1 MKFHFFSKKNL
12 LDEMQ
17 EQTMRKIESRGFY
30 VLFIG
35 LFIAMGV
42 QGLMEDGGGQIAG
55 EFIVSM
61 IGALYVVLASIRQG
75 IWGPAYDDF
84 YRGGPVLVL
93 CLPGSVWGSLLLCG
107 ITIGPGAVCSGL
119 FTMLLCAVVLKG
131 TISATQRR
139 RHKLD
144 HDDTDEEE
152 NEDE

>member
-75 IWGPAYDDF
+75 IWDRHMTTSTGA
-84 YRGGPVLVL
+84 VLF
-93 CLPGSVWGSLLLCG
+93 SSLLAGFCVG
-107 ITIGPGAVCSGL
+107 IFTFVRNHYWPGAVCSGL

-152 NEDE
+152 NEEE